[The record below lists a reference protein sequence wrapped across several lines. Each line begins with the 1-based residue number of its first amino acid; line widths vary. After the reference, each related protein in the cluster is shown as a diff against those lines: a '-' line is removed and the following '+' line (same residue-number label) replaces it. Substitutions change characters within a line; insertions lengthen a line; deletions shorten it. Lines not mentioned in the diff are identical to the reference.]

1 MECVYSEHIAHIC
14 PTLCSNDKL
23 ETTLII
29 CIVELLLEVCMVC
42 VNRQEKGPTHC
53 GPRVRP
59 SGPVSNNPVLSSPL
73 PQISFA
79 SSPLTFHG
87 HPPSQNHLC
96 GHLLALTFLLN
107 HPLSSHGHHHPETI
121 HVVIAQLKLVIIS
134 FNIIYQKLNF
144 AVFSGTNGAEGEG
157 IPEIDEGTT

>member
-1 MECVYSEHIAHIC
+1 
-14 PTLCSNDKL
+14 
-23 ETTLII
+23 
-29 CIVELLLEVCMVC
+29 MVC

-59 SGPVSNNPVLSSPL
+59 SGPVSNNPVLSSHFFYNPL
-73 PQISFA
+73 SNFFCIIPSQFSW
-79 SSPLTFHG
+79 S
-87 HPPSQNHLC
+87 PSQNHLC
-96 GHLLALTFLLN
+96 GHLIALTFLLN

-157 IPEIDEGTT
+157 VPEIDEGTN